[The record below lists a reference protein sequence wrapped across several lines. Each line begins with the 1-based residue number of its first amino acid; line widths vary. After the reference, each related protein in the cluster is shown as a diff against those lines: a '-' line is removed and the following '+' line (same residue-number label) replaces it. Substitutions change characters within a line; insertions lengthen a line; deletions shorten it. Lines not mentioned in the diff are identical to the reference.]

1 MPFTPSPITI
11 KDASSA
17 DQSMIAYSDGTSKA
31 WARPLLDNTGA
42 IISPATAGN
51 QATTNTK
58 LDSVIAELQKIYQ
71 PKIQAA
77 AATFTRPAN
86 VTAYSFG
93 DLVSNSTTNSSCVAM
108 TIAAARGNDVPGEIV
123 ACELEKSGTNI
134 GQAIFW
140 VHLFNVNPFA
150 TAPTNGDN
158 GALALALKTGYLGT
172 MEVTCTQSFGDGAA
186 GIGYPLRNNSIP
198 FAPATGTQNVFAVI
212 ECRGAWTPISGEVFN
227 LTLMV
232 A

>member
-1 MPFTPSPITI
+1 MPFTSTPITV
-11 KDASSA
+11 KDSA
-17 DQSMIAYSDGTSKA
+17 AADKSLIAYNDGTSSA
-31 WARPLLDNTGA
+31 FAHPLLDNAGA
-42 IISPATAGN
+42 IINPANAGN
-51 QATTNTK
+51 QVTTNSK

-71 PKIQAA
+71 PNIQAA

-93 DLVSNSTTNSSCVAM
+93 DLVSNSTTNTACVAM

-140 VHLFNVNPFA
+140 VHLFNINPFA

-158 GALALALKTGYLGT
+158 GALALALKAGYLGT
-172 MEVTCTQSFGDGAA
+172 MEVTCTQTFGDGCRR
-186 GIGYPLRNNSIP
+186 YWLPV
-198 FAPATGTQNVFAVI
+198 TQ
-212 ECRGAWTPISGEVFN
+212 
-227 LTLMV
+227 
-232 A
+232 